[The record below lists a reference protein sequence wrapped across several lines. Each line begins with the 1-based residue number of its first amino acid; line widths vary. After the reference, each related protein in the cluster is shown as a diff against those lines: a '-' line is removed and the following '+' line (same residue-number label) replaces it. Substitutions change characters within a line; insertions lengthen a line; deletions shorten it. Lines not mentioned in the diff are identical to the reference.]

1 MIIIIINLICWVIT
15 FVCIYILLNPKITI
29 LKNINISPF
38 KKRIFEKSKNID
50 NIHKSVDEVKIRNVS
65 KKSHNNFDVMIF
77 NFNGSL
83 NVGNIMRIACI
94 YGVDTFHILG
104 RKMYDSRSCVGS
116 DKLINLKINKSIIK
130 DMPDKACYPEID
142 YIKFS
147 EYLEENKISP
157 IFIEQGG
164 TSILDFNFN
173 ELQLDNN
180 KPVFIFGNE
189 THGIDGKLLN
199 YCKNLK
205 GFKVLSIPQ
214 FGILK
219 SLNVSN
225 SASIILWEY
234 FKSYEKRKVI

>member
-1 MIIIIINLICWVIT
+1 M
-15 FVCIYILLNPKITI
+15 
-29 LKNINISPF
+29 
-38 KKRIFEKSKNID
+38 
-50 NIHKSVDEVKIRNVS
+50 
-65 KKSHNNFDVMIF
+65 
-77 NFNGSL
+77 
-83 NVGNIMRIACI
+83 
-94 YGVDTFHILG
+94 
-104 RKMYDSRSCVGS
+104 
-116 DKLINLKINKSIIK
+116 
-130 DMPDKACYPEID
+130 
-142 YIKFS
+142 
-147 EYLEENKISP
+147 EYLEENKIAP

-173 ELQLDNN
+173 ELQLHNK

-189 THGIDGKLLN
+189 THGIDVKLLN

-205 GFKVLSIPQ
+205 GFRILSIPQ